1 MAEIQVVV
9 PDIGDFAD
17 VAIIEILV
25 QVGETVAAEQSLIT
39 VESDKASLEIPS
51 SHAGVVKSLAVKLG
65 DKVSKGSVILSLEA
79 EAEAATPSPKTA
91 SPVVPA
97 AAAAGSPSPAASP
110 ADSDCDVLVLG
121 GGPGGYSAAF
131 RAADLGL
138 KVILVERYATL
149 VACV

>member
-65 DKVSKGSVILSLEA
+65 DKVSKGSVILTLEA
-79 EAEAATPSPKTA
+79 AAT
-91 SPVVPA
+91 A
-97 AAAAGSPSPAASP
+97 AAPAASP
-110 ADSDCDVLVLG
+110 AA
-121 GGPGGYSAAF
+121 PTPAATP
-131 RAADLGL
+131 APTTN
-138 KVILVERYATL
+138 ATPSKSG
-149 VACV
+149 